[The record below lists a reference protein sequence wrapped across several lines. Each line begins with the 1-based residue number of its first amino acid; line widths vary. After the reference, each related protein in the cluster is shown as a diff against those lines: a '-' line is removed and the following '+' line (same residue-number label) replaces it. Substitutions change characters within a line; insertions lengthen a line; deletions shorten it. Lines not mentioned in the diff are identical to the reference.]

1 MSAPE
6 PLSGLD
12 ARFLYSETEHA
23 YMHTLKVAV
32 MDLTATQQP
41 FDPERFTTVLE
52 QRVRRLPPLLR
63 RVVSVPF
70 GMGHPVWIDDPAFS
84 MDRHLTI
91 RMIDPPG
98 GAAELAHVV
107 AEVAATPLR
116 RDRPLWAA
124 TLLTGLADD
133 RVAVIMRIHHSVAD
147 GGATVEM
154 LRRVLDDDAIMTPPD
169 SSPSPT
175 SEPDPSRRE
184 LAQIAARA
192 RRRKLRMLPH
202 VATASA
208 RNTAVTAWR
217 RWRAPI
223 RAAKPFDGP
232 RTSLNGSLSGER
244 TFAMTT
250 LPLSELLG
258 LRHALGGTLN
268 DVYLTIC
275 TGALRRYFAD
285 RNEHVD
291 QALVASVPIGIRGED
306 AGRISGNRVDNMY
319 VRIPVQIADPAA
331 RFRAV
336 HDDAAAARALREVM
350 DPALV
355 AQRGELT
362 PAHLHPL
369 VLRAFASSRLANRL
383 RPPVNLVIS
392 NVAGPRDQLHLGG
405 AVLETIFSVGPILEG
420 VGLNLTAW
428 SYAGGLHIAALGCP
442 RSLPDPWALVDRLP
456 DALAELSAIPTSRTE
471 LNTDA

>member
-1 MSAPE
+1 MSTPE

-32 MDLTATQQP
+32 LDLTATRHP
-41 FDPERFTTVLE
+41 FDRERFTTVLE

-63 RVVSVPF
+63 KAVSVPF
-70 GMGHPVWIDDPAFS
+70 GMGHPVWVEDPAFS

-91 RMIDPPG
+91 RTIDPPG
-98 GAAELAHVV
+98 GAAELARVV
-107 AEVAATPLR
+107 AEVAACPLP

-147 GGATVEM
+147 GGAAVEM
-154 LRRVLDDDAIMTPPD
+154 LRRVVDDAATTPSD
-169 SSPSPT
+169 SNPSPS
-175 SEPDPSRRE
+175 EPLPSRRE
-184 LAQIAARA
+184 LARIAARA
-192 RRRKLRMLPH
+192 RQRKVRTLPH
-202 VATASA
+202 VAIASA
-208 RNTAVTAWR
+208 RNTTVTAWR

-258 LRHALGGTLN
+258 LRQSLGGTFN

-275 TGALRRYFAD
+275 AGALRRYFAA
-285 RNEHVD
+285 RNEYVD
-291 QALVASVPIGIRGED
+291 HALVASVPIGIRGED

-319 VRIPVQIADPAA
+319 VRIPVQITDPAA

-350 DPALV
+350 DPGLV

-369 VLRAFASSRLANRL
+369 VLRAFANSRLANRL

-392 NVAGPRDQLHLGG
+392 NVAGPRDQLRLGG
-405 AVLETIFSVGPILEG
+405 AVLESIFSVGPILEG

-456 DALAELSAIPTSRTE
+456 EALAELSAIPTNRTE